1 MSAESREVIAICP
14 VCDHE
19 LEVTRLHCAE
29 CDTTLEG
36 RFSVGRFGRLNRE
49 QLALLE
55 SFLRARGNLRD
66 LERELGISYPT
77 VKNRLEALIRALGL
91 TGTAPVLDEPGPAE
105 AAATTGDG
113 SPDGATPTP
122 QDAAA
127 ARRRVLERLA
137 AHEIDALAA
146 AAELRVLEQ
155 GRDTT
160 QRTGGAS

>member
-1 MSAESREVIAICP
+1 MAHTPREVIAICP

-36 RFSVGRFGRLNRE
+36 RFSVGRFGRLTRD

-55 SFLRARGNLRD
+55 MFLRARGNLRD

-77 VKNRLEALIRALGL
+77 VRNRLEALIRALGL
-91 TGTAPVLDEPGPAE
+91 AGAAEPAPSAEPAAPARAADAPSDTAP
-105 AAATTGDG
+105 
-113 SPDGATPTP
+113 
-122 QDAAA
+122 DAAA

-137 AHEIDALAA
+137 AHEIDAQVA
-146 AAELRVLEQ
+146 AAELRSLE
-155 GRDTT
+155 RAH
-160 QRTGGAS
+160 GAEGTS